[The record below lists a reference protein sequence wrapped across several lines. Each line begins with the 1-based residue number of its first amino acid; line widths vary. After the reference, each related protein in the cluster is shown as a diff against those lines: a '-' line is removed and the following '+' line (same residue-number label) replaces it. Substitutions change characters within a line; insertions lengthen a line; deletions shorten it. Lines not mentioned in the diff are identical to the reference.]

1 MTLPVSIMM
10 CALAAQPDPAV
21 LNVGTGG
28 SVVVQAGGSLVVGGD
43 GSNVEPKADWT
54 GWNPETGPTNGR
66 KLTVLVD
73 NVKRVYELFK
83 QADPSVVATPDF
95 PSDWNE
101 ETFDPIV
108 ENVNKL
114 FDVAEE
120 KKFVDAPEQAD
131 WLGCCVLPPEG
142 SASPSPSPPP
152 PAEGSDPPSTFF
164 KAATTAVDRLFK
176 IASVAKGL
184 SFFG

>member
-1 MTLPVSIMM
+1 MM

-95 PSDWNE
+95 PSG
-101 ETFDPIV
+101 IV
-108 ENVNKL
+108 TALQPQPLVSLTLLTE
-114 FDVAEE
+114 
-120 KKFVDAPEQAD
+120 
-131 WLGCCVLPPEG
+131 
-142 SASPSPSPPP
+142 
-152 PAEGSDPPSTFF
+152 PART
-164 KAATTAVDRLFK
+164 
-176 IASVAKGL
+176 
-184 SFFG
+184 